1 MAERS
6 GAREGARREK
16 FSPGHSLFSLGYYGA
31 NAVYQGYMSLF
42 YAQIGMSKPQLGGVS
57 AATAVA
63 ALAAQPLWGMLG
75 DRAQNRRALLC
86 ALCAASAAA
95 LPLALASEGFLWQ
108 LFAAAIFYAL
118 FCALLPLGD
127 AILLERAG
135 GAFGAYRLA
144 GGASFAIVGG
154 AFGALRGRLGAS
166 GAIWTA
172 AGILLL
178 AAAAAWALPNAPGR
192 QRRARVS
199 MVALLRDRRLL
210 RMLGFLL
217 PVQMTMGFFYTF
229 YAPHFKALPGGG
241 DALLGLGY
249 FISAASEAPYLLL
262 SGKIY
267 RRFGAER
274 PMCAAAALLCAR
286 WLLLGLSPDAGAAL
300 LSQILHGGGFIVVT
314 VSMAH
319 WIAENVPE
327 ELRASGQALLNMV
340 SFGAARAAGNLLGG
354 LLAGRI
360 GYGGGFLAGAAV
372 CALALCAFAPAAL
385 RRGGAGRKRSRMDAN
400 V

>member
-1 MAERS
+1 
-6 GAREGARREK
+6 
-16 FSPGHSLFSLGYYGA
+16 
-31 NAVYQGYMSLF
+31 
-42 YAQIGMSKPQLGGVS
+42 
-57 AATAVA
+57 
-63 ALAAQPLWGMLG
+63 
-75 DRAQNRRALLC
+75 
-86 ALCAASAAA
+86 
-95 LPLALASEGFLWQ
+95 
-108 LFAAAIFYAL
+108 
-118 FCALLPLGD
+118 
-127 AILLERAG
+127 
-135 GAFGAYRLA
+135 
-144 GGASFAIVGG
+144 
-154 AFGALRGRLGAS
+154 
-166 GAIWTA
+166 
-172 AGILLL
+172 
-178 AAAAAWALPNAPGR
+178 
-192 QRRARVS
+192 

-286 WLLLGLSPDAGAAL
+286 WLLLGLSPNAGAAL

-327 ELRASGQALLNMV
+327 GIARQRTGAAEYGLLR
-340 SFGAARAAGNLLGG
+340 AARAAGNLLGRPARRQNR
-354 LLAGRI
+354 LWRRLSRGR
-360 GYGGGFLAGAAV
+360 GRLRARPV
-372 CALALCAFAPAAL
+372 RVRPAAL